1 MRNLSLATVGAVCA
15 LVTVAG
21 FVVGIV
27 LSIVGGV
34 QVLIPETGTEG
45 PKWIA
50 DVQDA
55 GDLFSVSAW
64 FVVFAGL
71 FGLIALVGFYD
82 ALREAGPVMIVA
94 PIAGVVGLTLV
105 TISHVIPI
113 ATAHE
118 LAPGYSAA
126 NEATQASLGVTF
138 DTLAS
143 LSGLTNYFGNAL
155 GWGVA
160 VPLYA
165 IAILKTSALPR
176 WIGWLGLVVA
186 VFAGWLGL
194 LAPASDVVEGLTS
207 IGFLGFFVFMASMG
221 IAILLR
227 RKQSAT
233 ELVPASEPR

>member
-1 MRNLSLATVGAVCA
+1 MRDLSLATVGAVCA

-27 LSIVGGV
+27 LSIVGGF
-34 QVLIPETGTEG
+34 QVLIPETGTDG
-45 PKWIA
+45 RGWIA

-64 FVVFAGL
+64 FV
-71 FGLIALVGFYD
+71 
-82 ALREAGPVMIVA
+82 
-94 PIAGVVGLTLV
+94 
-105 TISHVIPI
+105 
-113 ATAHE
+113 
-118 LAPGYSAA
+118 
-126 NEATQASLGVTF
+126 VTF

-186 VFAGWLGL
+186 LFVGWLGL

-233 ELVPASEPR
+233 ELAPASEPR